1 MLEDMRAGTIAKE
14 ELSMYDRTLNTPRA
28 EIEGRIGALQQVLA
42 RKGWNAALI
51 LQKTDLFYFAGTIQ
65 QATLYVPAAGVPVL
79 MVNRSLERA
88 RAESPID
95 RIVAMSSLSQI
106 PGILKQ
112 AGCALPETLGLE
124 LDVLPVNLFFRYR
137 DVFKGVEAVDISTEI
152 RLLRA
157 VKSAF
162 EIALIR
168 EAAQLS
174 DRVAARFPELIREGM
189 TEVELAGRV
198 EAEARRLGHQGV
210 VRMRLWG
217 GELFYGHLLSGPSG
231 GVPSYHSSPTGGSG
245 VNPAVAQSAGFRTI
259 QRHEPVMLDYVFAY
273 RGYISDHTRIFS
285 LGRMPDDL
293 IRAHTTMLDLQS
305 EIQRMAR
312 PGAVSGSVYDF
323 ALKYVIDRG
332 YGEHF
337 MGVGAERVR
346 FVGHGVGLELDEFP
360 FLNAGQTLELQQD
373 MVIAL
378 EPKLVFPGRGV
389 VGIEN
394 THVVTPDGLE
404 QLGRFPGEIT
414 VI

>member
-1 MLEDMRAGTIAKE
+1 
-14 ELSMYDRTLNTPRA
+14 MYDRTLNTPRA

-65 QATLYVPAAGVPVL
+65 QATLYVPAAGAPVL

-323 ALKYVIDRG
+323 ALKYVTDRG